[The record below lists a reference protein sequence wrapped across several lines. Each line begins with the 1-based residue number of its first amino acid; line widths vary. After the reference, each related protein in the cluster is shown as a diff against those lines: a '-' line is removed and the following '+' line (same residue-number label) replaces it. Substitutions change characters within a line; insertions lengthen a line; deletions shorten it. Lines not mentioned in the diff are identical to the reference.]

1 MVRKVQF
8 EGRNIIVPDDATD
21 DEVAQ
26 IIGGDVPPSPPP
38 QKQGTTL
45 SDVGRWIGEPYA
57 NIGRLAA
64 EVPAT
69 LVTGMGSMIAG
80 NVMGAASDIYS
91 SVTGQP
97 KVGDKVREDV
107 MRDYTYQPRSAVTQE
122 AFNLLGEGMKTNVGK
137 LVQGL
142 PVVGQE
148 LPILSSLAR
157 PATRTITGAIAEKA
171 AAPSE
176 SIVKFAAQNQPKIDA
191 AVQLRRLGLVADPS
205 EVNPTLKNIAGTE
218 FARPEILDIK
228 AAKINL
234 PIIQNILRNEA
245 GVEGNVLT
253 GETLQAARD
262 VLSKPY
268 NEVRKIGSLQ
278 ANADLAA
285 QLRASKPT
293 AIVGLEK
300 QVKEGARVIDEVAA
314 AIEEGRLSA
323 SDAVD
328 AIRGYRSQANN
339 WYKIAEKGDAKRNP
353 KEIAKA
359 YQTVADTLEA
369 LIESNIPQDSKLL
382 NDFRKARSSLA
393 KNYAVEALINKESGI
408 PDLSKLSG
416 ARFADSPLSGD
427 LAALRQIQANFP
439 QATAA
444 VNKYGALLPS
454 TINRSSVGGTAG
466 AAASMAAGGA
476 PVTGGVLGAVTS
488 VLGGRFIGNKM
499 LTPEYQAKN
508 LFPNVPR
515 VATPDA
521 VVPAP
526 TSTLPVP
533 YVSQGEFQRGGT
545 GSPNWVP
552 GRNTVDPD
560 VQPSMMSG
568 QPSLGFTPNAEM
580 NRPRGFPNAN
590 MWAER
595 AAQEAEAAAPR
606 QPASGGMLYD
616 LDPITGRLR
625 PADQGIK
632 GATTSA
638 VESTGNNL
646 SSAVDKISS
655 GKRFA
660 LSSEERIAWD
670 KSRVDLAKAAP
681 ELKGLSDSAI
691 AERVS
696 NRQWVSNRI
705 QELKT
710 EYADWAK
717 DAAMRYRSEQ
727 AAAINEMA
735 NTRSIMGKAER
746 EALKQAKGEASRR
759 MQLMIDTRKAEMQS
773 KIDSLERM
781 SDSLG
786 QRAGT
791 KIYVGQGPKTRAAV
805 RGMMSGAEQ

>member
-26 IIGGDVPPSPPP
+26 IIGGDAPPT
-38 QKQGTTL
+38 QKQGATL

-69 LVTGMGSMIAG
+69 LLTGAGSMLAG

-97 KVGDKVREDV
+97 KVGEKVREDV
-107 MRDYTYQPRSAVTQE
+107 MRDYTYQPRSAVVQE
-122 AFNLLGEGMKTNVGK
+122 AFNLLGEGMKTNAGK

-142 PVVGQE
+142 PLAGQE
-148 LPILSSLAR
+148 LPMLSALAR

-191 AVQLRRLGLVADPS
+191 AVQARRLGVVVDPA

-218 FARPEILDIK
+218 FARPEILDVK

-234 PIIQNILRNEA
+234 PIVQNILRNEA
-245 GVEGNVLT
+245 GIEGNVLT

-268 NEVRKIGSLQ
+268 NEVRKLGALQ
-278 ANADLAA
+278 ANTDVAA
-285 QLRASKPT
+285 QLRSSTPKP
-293 AIVGLEK
+293 IVGLEK
-300 QVKEGARVIDEVAA
+300 QTKEASKSIEKVAA
-314 AIEEGRLSA
+314 DIEAGNISA

-328 AIRGYRSQANN
+328 AIRAYRDKANN

-353 KEIAKA
+353 QEMAKA
-359 YQTVADTLEA
+359 YQSVANTLES
-369 LIESNIPQDSKLL
+369 LIEANIPADSKLL
-382 NDFRKARSSLA
+382 NEFKSARKNLA

-408 PDLSKLSG
+408 PDLSKLSS
-416 ARFADSPLSGD
+416 ARFADAPLSGD

-439 QATAA
+439 EATAA

-488 VLGGRFIGNKM
+488 VLGGRFVGNKM

-515 VATPDA
+515 VATPEAA
-521 VVPAP
+521 VPPAP
-526 TSTLPVP
+526 TSIPFEPMQPPKAGMLQLAPEPEGIP
-533 YVSQGEFQRGGT
+533 YAPF
-545 GSPNWVP
+545 
-552 GRNTVDPD
+552 
-560 VQPSMMSG
+560 
-568 QPSLGFTPNAEM
+568 
-580 NRPRGFPNAN
+580 
-590 MWAER
+590 
-595 AAQEAEAAAPR
+595 AQEYRAQKAMEAGRPDTLIQRVQAANTAKQMAAEQATATAEQAARAPTT
-606 QPASGGMLYD
+606 GGMLFD
-616 LDPITGRLR
+616 LDPVTNRLR
-625 PADQGIK
+625 AADQGLK
-632 GATTSA
+632 GATPSTIQ
-638 VESTGNNL
+638 STGNNL
-646 SSAVDKISS
+646 SSAVNKISS
-655 GKRFA
+655 GQKFA
-660 LSSEERIAWD
+660 MSSEERIAWD
-670 KSRVDLAKAAP
+670 KSKVDLGKAAP
-681 ELKGLSDSAI
+681 ELRGLSDDAI
-691 AERVS
+691 ASRIAD
-696 NRQWVSNRI
+696 RQWVSKRI
-705 QELKT
+705 TELKT

-717 DAAMRYRSEQ
+717 EAAMRFRSEQ
-727 AAAINEMA
+727 AARLNEMA
-735 NTRSIMGKAER
+735 NAPQLRTSAER
-746 EALKQAKGEASRR
+746 AALKQAKGEASRR
-759 MQLMIDTRKAEMQS
+759 MQLNIETRKADMQA
-773 KIDSLERM
+773 KIDALESM
-781 SDSLG
+781 SDKMAG
-786 QRAGT
+786 RASSGG
-791 KIYVGQGPKTRAAV
+791 IYLGQGPKTRAFQ
-805 RGMMSGAEQ
+805 RGMLEAEQ